1 MTMSELDQF
10 IREVFGD
17 SVARLSQF
25 QGDQMKKVVAKVQEI
40 AREGVKDEVA
50 RLQSEVTDLRSRV
63 AMLEAERVEK
73 AAEEV

>member
-40 AREGVKDEVA
+40 AREGVKDEIA
-50 RLQSEVTDLRSRV
+50 RLQSEITDLRSRV

>member
-1 MTMSELDQF
+1 MSELDQF

-40 AREGVKDEVA
+40 ARDGVKDEIA
-50 RLQSEVTDLRSRV
+50 RLQSEITDLRSRV

>member
-1 MTMSELDQF
+1 MSELDQF

-17 SVARLSQF
+17 SVARVSQF

-40 AREGVKDEVA
+40 AREGVKDEIA
-50 RLQSEVTDLRSRV
+50 RLQSEITDLRSRV

>member
-1 MTMSELDQF
+1 MSELEQF

-17 SVARLSQF
+17 SVARVSQF

-40 AREGVKDEVA
+40 AREGVKDEIA